1 MTPSSRQSHILTLL
15 EIDEILSISRLQKLL
30 AVSHMTVRRDIK
42 ALEKSGHV
50 RSVRGGVVTAN
61 GHLHHDHNTVTT
73 QQSVTSQLD
82 TEWVLQTLHKQLHAH
97 QVIYLHHGHISLE
110 IAKQL
115 PADQG
120 LTVVTNDIA
129 ITNTLH
135 ARAFS
140 EVYFIGGFIDR
151 SKNASVGSRAEKAL
165 KNFNIDLAFV
175 SNTTYEDGSDT
186 LITSVKT
193 SAKRCCS
200 VPETN

>member
-30 AVSHMTVRRDIK
+30 AVSHMTVRRDIR
-42 ALEKSGHV
+42 ALEKSGRV

-61 GHLHHDHNTVTT
+61 DHLHHDHNTVGA
-73 QQSVTSQLD
+73 QRSVTSHQYK
-82 TEWVLQTLHKQLHAH
+82 EWIRQTLHKQLNAH
-97 QVIYLHHGHISLE
+97 QVIYLHHGHIGLE

-129 ITNTLH
+129 ITKTLH

-175 SNTTYEDGSDT
+175 STTTYEDGSDN
-186 LITSVKT
+186 LLTSVKT
-193 SAKRCCS
+193 YAKRCCS